1 MMEMNSKLFSLE
13 EATKIRNQPRNR
25 TIVLT
30 NGCFDLLHAGHV
42 FSLQQAAKFGELWIA
57 LNGDESIRQ
66 LKGPSRPI
74 VGEWERAYMLAA
86 LACVSGIFIFTS
98 QRLSRELEIFHPDI
112 YVKSTDYNLETL
124 NAEERLI
131 LQKIGADVKFVQTL
145 PHCSTTALVEKI
157 QNMSLK

>member
-1 MMEMNSKLFSLE
+1 MLTHPKLFSFE
-13 EATKIRNQPRNR
+13 EATKIRNQHRNR

-74 VGEWERAYMLAA
+74 VGERERAYMLAA
-86 LACVSGIFIFTS
+86 LECVSGIFIFTH
-98 QRLSRELEIFHPDI
+98 QRLIRELEIFRPDI
-112 YVKSTDYNLETL
+112 YVKSTEYSLETL
-124 NAEERLI
+124 HREERLV
-131 LQKIGADVKFVQTL
+131 LAKIGADVKFV
-145 PHCSTTALVEKI
+145 
-157 QNMSLK
+157 